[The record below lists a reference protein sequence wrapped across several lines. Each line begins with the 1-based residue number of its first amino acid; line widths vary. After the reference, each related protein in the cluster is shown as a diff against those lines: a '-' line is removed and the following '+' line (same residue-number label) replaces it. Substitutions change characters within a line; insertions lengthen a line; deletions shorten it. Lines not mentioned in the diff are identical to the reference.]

1 MNNVINLQSLTATDT
16 QITLEDKSTLVLRT
30 DAPTDLLTEEEGR
43 DLVNKAIALHTTFKQ
58 NMTTLITLD
67 SYIQIGSTDT
77 LVIAKPDERFAI
89 VYPNGKFNVHSPLF
103 YLDWVEPGMLIE
115 VTGADDK
122 MAKFVFVK

>member
-1 MNNVINLQSLTATDT
+1 MNNVINLQTLTATDT
-16 QITLEDKSTLVLRT
+16 QITLDDKSTLVLRT

-43 DLVNKAIALHTTFKQ
+43 ELVAKAIALHTKFKH
-58 NMTTLITLD
+58 NMATLITLD

-77 LVIAKPDERFAI
+77 LVIAKPDERFA
-89 VYPNGKFNVHSPLF
+89 VAYPNGKFNAHSPLF